1 MHDVNERYFCW
12 TTMKNKHKNIVS
24 TSSICS
30 VGTAIPCANPSID
43 DYIEKVFRNPFST
56 SLPPSSSPSSS
67 SCKWELPPPS
77 SSSLSESSSSDP
89 SPKFT
94 LKTPSSSSS
103 ECEGGSDYSECDGI
117 NSSDD
122 SSTERWFIHRLRK
135 KKTPRYVFATGYSL
149 LEKPRAFA
157 PG

>member
-1 MHDVNERYFCW
+1 
-12 TTMKNKHKNIVS
+12 MKNKHKNIVS

-56 SLPPSSSPSSS
+56 SLSPSSSSSLSS

-77 SSSLSESSSSDP
+77 SSSSSSDP

-94 LKTPSSSSS
+94 LKNPSSSSS

-117 NSSDD
+117 YSSDD
-122 SSTERWFIHRLRK
+122 TSTERWFIHRLRK
-135 KKTPRYVFATGYSL
+135 KKTPRYVFARGYSL

-157 PG
+157 SG